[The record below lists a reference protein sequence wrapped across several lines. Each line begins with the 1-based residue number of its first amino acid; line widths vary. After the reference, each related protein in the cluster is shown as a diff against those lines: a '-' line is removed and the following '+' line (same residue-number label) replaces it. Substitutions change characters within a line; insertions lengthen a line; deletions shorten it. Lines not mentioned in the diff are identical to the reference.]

1 MDEILVLL
9 IPAFLGILLVR
20 LLVLPMRWALRLML
34 HSAAGF
40 GCLWLLNTVSGFT
53 GICFPINA
61 LTVLI
66 AGMAGLP
73 GIGVM
78 AMLAVL

>member
-9 IPAFLGILLVR
+9 IPAFLGIVLLR
-20 LLVLPMRWALRLML
+20 LLVLPMKWFLRLLL

-53 GICFPINA
+53 GVYFPINA
-61 LTVLI
+61 ATVLI

-73 GIGVM
+73 GIGGM
-78 AMLAVL
+78 AVLAVL

>member
-9 IPAFLGILLVR
+9 IPAFLSVLLLR
-20 LLVLPMRWALRLML
+20 LLVLPMRWALRLLL

-53 GICFPINA
+53 GVYFPVNA
-61 LTVLI
+61 ATTLI
-66 AGMAGLP
+66 AGTAGLP

-78 AMLAVL
+78 AVLAVL